1 MQKKSITTLLFILLT
16 LGCLSCDSLLK
27 EKGQDMSITVQISV
41 PEVLKSMDHTLHADT
56 IIAMAEEMR
65 KSRQADFTDL
75 FVEACKSTNHSPS
88 LLFEEF
94 LASAVLIDDEK
105 AIKILKKRVKE
116 ATDSTMNILRS
127 RLESYGVVNPK
138 LQNMDT
144 MLKASAVLF
153 PIVNPNNHQA
163 IEIDTEGLI
172 HIEMKNVKEPEELLK
187 LLTSPG
193 KLEFWET
200 TEFSEII
207 NAVVEVDKMAKELE
221 GGGLADDLHHI
232 DVVEVNKMAKELEDS
247 TDQAEAPKENAPKT
261 SMDSILEKIEEEEK
275 ANYITPEE
283 YAKNPLFAI
292 LNLNIRNM
300 GPSIGLAQE
309 KDTAK
314 IMHYFNLAKEKK
326 IFPSG
331 IYPAWS
337 LKALGFDDEHSP
349 TKIFDLIA
357 LKGSIRNGKAALDG
371 DVITDAWA
379 LQQEDERDGSLQN
392 LINRL
397 NPLKAKKTKN
407 YVIDMQMND
416 LGSGL
421 WYQFTKKNIGK
432 CIAIVLDGYVCS
444 YPRVN
449 SEIGGGFSEITGQ
462 FTEKEAKELATI
474 LKSGRLPVSVKV
486 IQQKIG
492 EEKSSR

>member
-207 NAVVEVDKMAKELE
+207 NAVVEVNKMAKELE
-221 GGGLADDLHHI
+221 GSA
-232 DVVEVNKMAKELEDS
+232 E
-247 TDQAEAPKENAPKT
+247 AEAPKENAPKT
-261 SMDSILEKIEEEEK
+261 SMDSILEKIKEEEK
-275 ANYITPEE
+275 PNYITPEE
-283 YAKNPLFAI
+283 YAKENPLFAI
-292 LNLNIRNM
+292 LNPNIRDR
-300 GPSIGLAQE
+300 GPSIGMAE
-309 KDTAK
+309 AKDTAK
-314 IMHYFNLAKEKK
+314 IMHYFNLAKEKN
-326 IFPSG
+326 IFPSE
-331 IYPAWS
+331 IHPTWS
-337 LKALGFDDEHSP
+337 LKAFGFSDEHSP
-349 TKIFDLIA
+349 SEIFDLIA
-357 LKGSIRNGKAALDG
+357 LKGSAALNG
-371 DVITDAWA
+371 DVITKAFVG
-379 LQQEDERDGSLQN
+379 DEESYYEV
-392 LINRL
+392 
-397 NPLKAKKTKN
+397 NPLNRDKRKS
-407 YVIDMQMND
+407 YLIGIEMND
-416 LGSGL
+416 PGSIFWNQL
-421 WYQFTKKNIGK
+421 TKKNIGK
-432 CIAIVLDGYVCS
+432 SIAIVLDGHVCS

-449 SEIGGGFSEITGQ
+449 SEIEGGNFTITGN

>member
-1 MQKKSITTLLFILLT
+1 
-16 LGCLSCDSLLK
+16 
-27 EKGQDMSITVQISV
+27 MSITVQISV

-207 NAVVEVDKMAKELE
+207 NAVVEV
-221 GGGLADDLHHI
+221 
-232 DVVEVNKMAKELEDS
+232 NKMAKELEDS

-283 YAKNPLFAI
+283 YAKENPLFAI
-292 LNLNIRNM
+292 LNPNIRNM

-309 KDTAK
+309 KDTAQ

-337 LKALGFDDEHSP
+337 LKALGFNDEHSP

-379 LQQEDERDGSLQN
+379 LQEEDERDGSLQN

-416 LGSGL
+416 LGSDF
-421 WYQFTKKNIGK
+421 WYQVTKKNIGK

-449 SEIGGGFSEITGQ
+449 SEIEGGFSEITGQ

-492 EEKSSR
+492 KEKSSR

>member
-207 NAVVEVDKMAKELE
+207 NAVVEV
-221 GGGLADDLHHI
+221 
-232 DVVEVNKMAKELEDS
+232 NKMAKELEDS
-247 TDQAEAPKENAPKT
+247 TDQAEAPKGNAPKT

-309 KDTAK
+309 KDTAQ

-357 LKGSIRNGKAALDG
+357 LKGSIGNGKAALDG

-421 WYQFTKKNIGK
+421 WYQLTKKNIGK

-492 EEKSSR
+492 KEKSSR